1 MYIGAMKTNKYEQVR
16 VLSHSKFRRYT
27 GVSKFIFDMMVLV
40 LESGLQELKI
50 KSGHPNKLSV
60 EDRLLM
66 LLGYYREYRTFFHI
80 GLDYGLN
87 ESNVQR
93 NIEQTELILIRSG
106 YFRLEG
112 KKVLQTDK
120 TVKNIRID
128 VTECL
133 AQRPKKK

>member
-1 MYIGAMKTNKYEQVR
+1 MKTSKYEQIIG
-16 VLSHSKFRRYT
+16 LSHSKFRRYT

-50 KSGHPNKLSV
+50 KQGHPNKLSV

-66 LLGYYREYRTFFHI
+66 LLCYYREYRTFFHI
-80 GLDYGLN
+80 GSDFGLN

-93 NIEQTELILIRSG
+93 NIEQTELILIGSG
-106 YFRLEG
+106 YFRLSG
-112 KKVLQTDK
+112 KKILLTDK
-120 TVKNIRID
+120 TVQNIRID
-128 VTECL
+128 VTECP

>member
-1 MYIGAMKTNKYEQVR
+1 MKTSKYEQIGG
-16 VLSHSKFRRYT
+16 LSHSNFRRYT

-50 KSGHPNKLSV
+50 KQGHPNKLSV

-66 LLGYYREYRTFFHI
+66 LLCYYREYRTFFQI
-80 GLDYGLN
+80 GSDFGLN

-93 NIEQTELILIRSG
+93 NIEQTESILLGSG
-106 YFRLEG
+106 YFRLAG
-112 KKVLQTDK
+112 KKVLLIDK
-120 TVKNIRID
+120 TIQTIRID
-128 VTECL
+128 VTECP